1 MGCRMGRTDWA
12 WTRLLGGAAILA
24 ALVWHLGA
32 GPFVDGIEA
41 IDGWTLAAAL
51 GIAFVTTASAARR
64 WSLVARGLGI
74 AVPMRT
80 AVAAYYRSQFLNT
93 TLPGGFVGDV
103 HRGVVQG
110 RGAGDVARGLRAV
123 AWERSIG
130 QLVQAGLA
138 VIVLLALPPGS
149 RAMPVLIGAVLV
161 VALLGLVLLR
171 VLPHRGQSRWAGALR
186 AARCDLRDGVLAR
199 QVWPGIV
206 TASVVVVAGQTAIF
220 LIAAHSVGISASPD
234 RMLPLAMLVL
244 LAMSVPTNI
253 GGWGPREGV
262 AAWAFG
268 AVGLGASQGL
278 ATAVVY
284 GVLVLVASL
293 PGAVVLF
300 AQGRDRA
307 DQQPDRSGESLVRRP
322 VAASSGGAARD

>member
-1 MGCRMGRTDWA
+1 M
-12 WTRLLGGAAILA
+12 A

-32 GPFVDGIEA
+32 GPFVDGIRT
-41 IDGWTLAAAL
+41 IDGSALAAAV
-51 GIAFVTTASAARR
+51 GIAFVTTASAAWR
-64 WSLVARGLGI
+64 WSLVARGLGV

-80 AVAAYYRSQFLNT
+80 AVVAYYRSQFLNA

-110 RGAGDVARGLRAV
+110 RGAGDVGRGLRAV

-130 QLVQAGLA
+130 QLVQAALA
-138 VIVLLALPPGS
+138 VIVLLVLPPVS
-149 RAMPVLIGAVLV
+149 RAMPVLIGAVLA
-161 VALLGLVLLR
+161 VALLGLLLLR
-171 VLPHRGQSRWAGALR
+171 ALPHRGRSRWAGALR
-186 AARCDLRDGVLAR
+186 AARCDIRDGVLAR
-199 QVWPGIV
+199 QAWPGIV
-206 TASVVVVAGQTAIF
+206 TASAVVVAGQTAIF
-220 LIAAHSVGISASPD
+220 LIAAHSVGVSASPA
-234 RMLPLAMLVL
+234 RLLPLAMLVL

-300 AQGRDRA
+300 AQGRVRA
-307 DQQPDRSGESLVRRP
+307 DQQPDRSGESLVRHP
-322 VAASSGGAARD
+322 VAAG